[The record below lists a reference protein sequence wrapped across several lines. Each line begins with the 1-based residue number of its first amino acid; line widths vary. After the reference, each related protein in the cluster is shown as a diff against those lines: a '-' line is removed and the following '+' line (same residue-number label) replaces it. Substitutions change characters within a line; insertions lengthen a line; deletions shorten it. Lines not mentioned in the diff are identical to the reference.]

1 MVADPV
7 NRENREEQQRR
18 ELEEIR
24 DSFRQI
30 GIRMGSLFEPA
41 QDEAAASAEPQ
52 EAQAG
57 AQEAQKAGPESP
69 ERPQLPAPA
78 PRRRTP
84 GLALLAAL
92 AFAFLLVGGGI
103 GYLLHRPSAAV
114 LEPAAPTVITRT
126 VVRDKP
132 VAPRSC
138 LETAR
143 RADET
148 MDMLVRNVRDQR
160 LALALKAYTV
170 ASQACRREASP

>member
-1 MVADPV
+1 MAADPA

-41 QDEAAASAEPQ
+41 QDDSAASAEP
-52 EAQAG
+52 EHARAT
-57 AQEAQKAGPESP
+57 AQEAEPGSL
-69 ERPQLPAPA
+69 ERPQPVAQA
-78 PRRRTP
+78 PRRRGP
-84 GLALLAAL
+84 GWALVAAVAL
-92 AFAFLLVGGGI
+92 ACLLVGGGI
-103 GYLLHRPSAAV
+103 GYLLHRPAASV
-114 LEPAAPTVITRT
+114 EVAAPAVVTRT

-132 VAPRSC
+132 VAPRAC

-143 RADET
+143 RGDET
-148 MDMLVRNVRDQR
+148 MDMLVKNIRDRR
-160 LALALKAYTV
+160 LSLALKAYTV